1 MAIGIFL
8 TGVPTD
14 YLPVGLD
21 GLNKTM
27 KYILII
33 IEITLLIYIAYTGFM
48 VVQYLGELNCQDYS
62 SLSNLIARQK
72 QVIENQTE
80 EIIDLTNDLMGI

>member
-1 MAIGIFL
+1 
-8 TGVPTD
+8 
-14 YLPVGLD
+14 
-21 GLNKTM
+21 M

-62 SLSNLIARQK
+62 SLSRLIARQK

-80 EIIDLTNDLMGI
+80 EIIDLTNDLMGIPN